1 MKTRTMVYI
10 EASQLRALKTEAKA
24 RGISLAEMFRQL
36 VQGHLERHQEKSP
49 ASPEA
54 FRRIVG
60 LGSSGHK
67 DISEQHDTRFA
78 EALRREHAG

>member
-1 MKTRTMVYI
+1 MVYL
-10 EASQLRALKTEAKA
+10 EVTQLRALKTEAKA
-24 RGISLAEMFRQL
+24 RGISLAELFRQL
-36 VQGHLERHQEKSP
+36 VQGHLERRQEKSP
-49 ASPEA
+49 VSPEA

-67 DISEQHDTRFA
+67 DISEQHDRYLA

>member
-1 MKTRTMVYI
+1 MKTRTMVYLD
-10 EASQLRALKTEAKA
+10 ATQLRALRTEAKA
-24 RGISLAEMFRQL
+24 RGISLAELFRQL
-36 VQGHLERHQEKSP
+36 VQGHLEGHQEKTP
-49 ASPEA
+49 VSPEA

-78 EALRREHAG
+78 EALRHEHAG